1 MKECLHP
8 WSEPGLI
15 QSYTAQYLLIG
26 QCYQIFKRWK
36 LHHGLLFDRK
46 VLKPN
51 LEIRERLNQFQT
63 EAIVP
68 IPQEFSRSWDL
79 RGSRALRIAEC
90 LSPQTR
96 LPVLPILLA
105 SPKSPTRKRQAELS
119 MRERLANPIRFE
131 INEALLRTRPMPT
144 RLILVDDFLTTGH
157 TVRQA
162 ARALKSRGV
171 QSIHIFCLGLRP
183 ALNRR

>member
-15 QSYTAQYLLIG
+15 QSYTAQYLLVG
-26 QCYQIFKRWK
+26 QCYQTLKRWK
-36 LHHGLLFDRK
+36 IHHGLLFDQR
-46 VLKPN
+46 VLNPK
-51 LEIRERLNQFQT
+51 LEIRERLRQLRA

-79 RGSRALRIAEC
+79 RGSRALRIAEW

-105 SPKSPTRKRQAELS
+105 PPKNPTRQRQAQLS
-119 MRERLANPIRFE
+119 MRDRLANPIRFE
-131 INEALLRTRPMPT
+131 VNEELLRIRSVPSS
-144 RLILVDDFLTTGH
+144 LILVDDFFTTGH
-157 TVRQA
+157 TLRQA
-162 ARALKSRGV
+162 ARTLKARGV

-183 ALNRR
+183 AVNRR